1 MARPLKSGL
10 DYFPLDSNLFGD
22 PKIEDLL
29 FRHGPSGLAI
39 FLVILCRIYREGYYL
54 AATPEQITRMV
65 IKDIGGQWVRSPAL
79 VSQVIRSCAEIGL
92 FEPLLVAD
100 DVFTSEGIQKRYA
113 KATARNR
120 GKVDKYRL
128 IDTVEENGIDEA
140 WESAPENEVSATEN
154 GVIVTETPISAT
166 ETSMKEKK
174 RKENKREEERGA
186 SASSFPPSQEEVWGY
201 AKEKGYSRPL
211 ASRFF
216 AYYSRREWRTGAGRI
231 VRDWQSKIDRWAEE
245 DERKKDGYAPSFDIE
260 EAARIAIERSERRYG
275 SQ

>member
-39 FLVILCRIYREGYYL
+39 FLAILCRIYREGYYL

-65 IKDIGGQWVRSPAL
+65 IKDLGGKWVRSPAFVL
-79 VSQVIRSCAEIGL
+79 QVIRSCSELGI
-92 FEPLLVAD
+92 FDPLLLAD
-100 DVFTSEGIQKRYA
+100 DVFTSAGIQKRYA
-113 KATARNR
+113 KATARSK
-120 GKVDKYRL
+120 GKMDKHCL
-128 IDTVEENGIDEA
+128 IDALEENGIGEA
-140 WESAPENEVSATEN
+140 WESAPENGVFDAEN
-154 GVIVTETPISAT
+154 RVIVTETPVSIT
-166 ETSMKEKK
+166 ETPMKEKK

-231 VRDWQSKIDRWAEE
+231 VRDWQSKLDRWAEE
-245 DERKKDGYAPSFDIE
+245 DDKKNGSTASSFDIE
-260 EAARIAIERSERRYG
+260 EVARIVRERSYG
-275 SQ
+275 NA

>member
-22 PKIEDLL
+22 PKIEELL

-39 FLVILCRIYREGYYL
+39 FLAILCRIYREGYYL

-65 IKDIGGQWVRSPAL
+65 IKDVGGQWVRSPAL

-113 KATARNR
+113 KATVRSK
-120 GKVDKYRL
+120 GKMDKYCL
-128 IDTVEENGIDEA
+128 IDALEENGIGEA
-140 WESAPENEVSATEN
+140 WESAPVFGVSA
-154 GVIVTETPISAT
+154 TETPISAT
-166 ETSMKEKK
+166 KTPISATETPMKEKK
-174 RKENKREEERGA
+174 IKENKREEERGA
-186 SASSFPPSQEEVWGY
+186 SASSFPPSQEEIWGY

-216 AYYSRREWRTGAGRI
+216 AYYSKREWRTGAGRI
-231 VRDWQSKIDRWAEE
+231 MRDWQTKLDRWAEE
-245 DERKKDGYAPSFDIE
+245 DGRKKESTACSFDNE
-260 EAARIAIERSERRYG
+260 DAARIALERSYG
-275 SQ
+275 NG